1 MLWVCRER
9 NIFFKSFGK
18 EEISLKA
25 FNLTDQ
31 GQYVKTEDWVH
42 ADWVHIAGPSDA
54 DTSLLMETFGLPKD
68 YILDSLDEYEISR
81 QEMVRTKDDKEIQLL
96 IVLFPVIKA
105 VEDKYTEYHTFPL
118 AIITTENK
126 IITICKETPFFLNQI
141 MQNKSFK
148 NKPAVTKQHI
158 VLNILWE
165 LTKSFVNYLRE
176 IDRTIEELQVTITR
190 STHNENFYKLIA
202 IHKSLVYFETSI
214 VKNHPLITNIESAEN
229 DYDDPQSKEL
239 LQDVINISN
248 QADTMVI
255 ESSKMID
262 QLSEVFSSV
271 ISNNLN
277 NIMKVLT
284 SITIVLTI
292 PTIIAGF
299 WGMNVK
305 LPFGENPAGFWMTA
319 ILTIIICIITIYWLK
334 KKDYF

>member
-1 MLWVCRER
+1 M
-9 NIFFKSFGK
+9 
-18 EEISLKA
+18 KA

-31 GQYVKTEDWVH
+31 GQYVKTEDWEH

-54 DTSLLMETFGLPKD
+54 DTILLMETFGLPKD
-68 YILDSLDEYEISR
+68 YIMDSLDEYEIPR
-81 QEMVRTKDDKEIQLL
+81 QEMVRTQDDKELQLL
-96 IVLFPVIKA
+96 IVLFPVVKA
-105 VEDKYTEYHTFPL
+105 VQDKYTEYHTFPL
-118 AIITTENK
+118 AVITTENNV
-126 IITICKETPFFLNQI
+126 ITICKETPFFLNQI

-148 NKPAVTKQHI
+148 NKPAATNQHI

-176 IDRTIEELQVTITR
+176 IDRIIEELQVTITS

-229 DYDDPQSKEL
+229 DYDDPQSKEI

-292 PTIIAGF
+292 PTIMAGF
-299 WGMNVK
+299 WGMNVSI
-305 LPFGENPAGFWMTA
+305 PFEDHPAGFWMTA
-319 ILTIIICIITIYWLK
+319 ILTIIICIITIYLLK